1 MSYSFNKDYSSL
13 SGIDIRLD
21 IYNLAF
27 QKVLGSTNT
36 ISSSALYTG
45 DLGGIYAVPNFL
57 SAAPNI
63 SDTDFFID
71 FGDGTIVENNLSSFH
86 TYQTTGNYPITL
98 VVTTSSGQMFRGQES
113 YVVDIKDPVPDKIIL
128 TQDNESQ
135 YESESTITFYVTRY
149 NSLLTSQHL
158 SSYDYNIKLSVRDNK
173 SKIEFEKDY
182 LNNPNFQYQN
192 KGFFFTS
199 PDDKFEVIDGVRTD
213 STLIYGKLVNN
224 ELVLSTLS
232 AVDSRLVGTSGF
244 GKFRYFE
251 PAVDSLIN
259 TEVSQGD
266 ATASED
272 SSDGGGGGG
281 GGGGIYYSFL
291 PGETYLQAY
300 HLD

>member
-27 QKVLGSTNT
+27 KKILGSTNT

-57 SAAPNI
+57 SAAPDI

-86 TYQTTGNYPITL
+86 TYQTTGNYPVTL
-98 VVTTSSGQMFRGQES
+98 VVTTSSGQLFRGLES
-113 YVVDIKDPVPDKIIL
+113 YVVNVKDPVPDKIFL
-128 TQDNESQ
+128 TQDNVSQ
-135 YESESTITFYVTRY
+135 NESESTVTFYITRY

-173 SKIEFEKDY
+173 NKIELENDY
-182 LNNPNFQYQN
+182 LNNPNFQYEN

-199 PDDKFEVIDGVRTD
+199 PDNNFKVIDGVRTD

-232 AVDSRLVGTSGF
+232 AIDSKLVGTSGS
-244 GKFRYFE
+244 GNFRFFE
-251 PAVDSLIN
+251 PAVDSLVN
-259 TEVSQGD
+259 TENLQSVS
-266 ATASED
+266 D
-272 SSDGGGGGG
+272 SSESESSGD
-281 GGGGIYYSFL
+281 GGGIYYSFA
-291 PGETYLQAY
+291 PGSTYLQGY
-300 HLD
+300 YLD